1 MSYTRGESLGP
12 CRVGEPCPAP
22 LRVAMRSPL
31 PFPCVPDRPY
41 KILLAQVGTLSFS
54 HPLFGVS
61 VLFIYLL
68 LAVLP
73 QRQKAHSA
81 CCEATP
87 TCGIKVH
94 SLPQRATRC
103 SRAAGSWH
111 DPIRVECTRCSATGA
126 ALMRAVLA
134 CSRCAPKARHR
145 QGHKPGPQRDCG
157 PGMVASSM
165 ACDHG
170 ERTFSDRLRSP
181 TPTWL
186 TGPTK
191 QLYRAAPVATRRQ

>member
-1 MSYTRGESLGP
+1 MLRGNANMWHKSALPATESHSVQPRSGLVASPDPCGVHEVLG
-12 CRVGEPCPAP
+12 
-22 LRVAMRSPL
+22 
-31 PFPCVPDRPY
+31 
-41 KILLAQVGTLSFS
+41 
-54 HPLFGVS
+54 
-61 VLFIYLL
+61 
-68 LAVLP
+68 
-73 QRQKAHSA
+73 
-81 CCEATP
+81 
-87 TCGIKVH
+87 
-94 SLPQRATRC
+94 
-103 SRAAGSWH
+103 
-111 DPIRVECTRCSATGA
+111 TGA

-191 QLYRAAPVATRRQ
+191 QLSRSARRYT